1 MRKTKLIF
9 MIYADFERTLIPE
22 NNGKQN
28 PDKFYTNRYQNY
40 AGYSFGYKLVCV
52 DDQFSKPFKPYL
64 GQHAVY
70 RFITKKVNIVVV

>member
-52 DDQFSKPFKPYL
+52 DD
-64 GQHAVY
+64 H
-70 RFITKKVNIVVV
+70 